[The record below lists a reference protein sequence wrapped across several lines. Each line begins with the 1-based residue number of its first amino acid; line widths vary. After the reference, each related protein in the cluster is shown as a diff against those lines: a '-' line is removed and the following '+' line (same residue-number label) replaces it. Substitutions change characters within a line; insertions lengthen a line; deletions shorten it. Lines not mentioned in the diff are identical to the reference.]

1 MAPRSEDILGKGLI
15 IVLPAGVLLGIG
27 CDGIPLGGYDGNMNA
42 LLLTALINIQ
52 ATAQGYPPIVTAKE
66 LYASNDYRG
75 KEAPKLEFG
84 TWLTKGVPDIKG
96 KVVLIDFWATWCG
109 PCRALIP
116 ELNEWQKTFAK
127 DLVVIGLSD
136 EKPDVIREFMRKTKM
151 DYAVATDESKVTSA
165 LVGVKGIPHV
175 MVISPD
181 GIVRW
186 QGFPP
191 MKEDTLNTAKLKQI
205 IEASKKSGQK

>member
-1 MAPRSEDILGKGLI
+1 M
-15 IVLPAGVLLGIG
+15 
-27 CDGIPLGGYDGNMNA
+27 
-42 LLLTALINIQ
+42 
-52 ATAQGYPPIVTAKE
+52 
-66 LYASNDYRG
+66 RG
-75 KEAPKLEFG
+75 F
-84 TWLTKGVPDIKG
+84 W
-96 KVVLIDFWATWCG
+96 VVLGPIIFHARPDFLPGGILAIDLFFVLSSY
-109 PCRALIP
+109 LITTIA
-116 ELNEWQKTFAK
+116 LNEWQKTFAK
-127 DLVVIGLSD
+127 ALVVIGLSD